1 MPPPLSQQPPSKN
14 RDPVKH
20 PLPFFENLVRS
31 SNHSPHPPT
40 ERGGDEHYRYVCLWN
55 YMYYLNVFLYN
66 LCGFIVL
73 QKNNEIKKKIL
84 KINLKTLHSR
94 LALK

>member
-1 MPPPLSQQPPSKN
+1 
-14 RDPVKH
+14 
-20 PLPFFENLVRS
+20 
-31 SNHSPHPPT
+31 
-40 ERGGDEHYRYVCLWN
+40 
-55 YMYYLNVFLYN
+55 MYYLNVFLYN